1 LRLVGLINTKLA
13 VASAWLFV
21 GGMLG
26 GFLGYVF
33 QVLMGRML
41 SPQEFSLFASAMS
54 IFTVSAAAQGA
65 LLMIVSRR
73 VSEYRF
79 YNDSDKIS
87 HFYWWIW
94 TRVGVF
100 GLAVAF
106 ITFSIGPRVKSFLSA
121 PTIYVVYLLGLLVFL
136 AFFTSINNAFFM
148 GLQRFSWLSIYST
161 LGVLLKIL
169 FSVILV
175 WLGYGVVGALT
186 GTILAVIVGGL
197 CSYLPLRRHLVGN
210 RAKSFKADHLSI
222 RPAIPVLIANISFAA
237 MTQLDIVIVNFYFPA
252 HEAGIYAAA
261 SILGKAVLYI
271 SGGVSLSLFPMA
283 VESHVSGQK
292 NWQLLTHAVT
302 LTSILSG
309 LGALFY
315 FFFGQNIVVLLFS
328 SNYRES
334 GEILELYGFAIFP
347 MSIAMVA
354 EHFLIAQGRVL
365 FAYLFLIV
373 APLQLIAF
381 RFNHDNIHSILYIMG
396 AGGSTLALLGY
407 GLLWREYR
415 KDTSVVCEGI
425 S

>member
-13 VASAWLFV
+13 AASAWLFV

-54 IFTVSAAAQGA
+54 IFTVSSAAQGA
-65 LLMIVSRR
+65 LIMIVSRR

-79 YNDSDKIS
+79 YDDSDNIS

-94 TRVGVF
+94 TRAALF
-100 GLAVAF
+100 GLAIAL

-121 PTIYVVYLLGLLVFL
+121 PTINIVYLLGLLVFL

-148 GLQRFSWLSIYST
+148 GLQRFSWLSINST
-161 LGVLLKIL
+161 LGVLLKVL

-175 WLGYGVVGALT
+175 WLGYGVVGAIA
-186 GTILAVIVGGL
+186 GTVFAAIVGGL
-197 CSYLPLRRHLVGN
+197 CGYLPLRRLLVSH

-222 RPAIPVLIANISFAA
+222 RPAIPVLIANIAFAA
-237 MTQLDIVIVNFYFPA
+237 MTQLDIVIVNFYFSA

-271 SGGVSLSLFPMA
+271 SSGVSLSLFPMA

-292 NWQLLTHAVT
+292 NWQLLTQAVI

-315 FFFGQNIVVLLFS
+315 FFFGPNIIVLLFS
-328 SNYRES
+328 SNYSEA
-334 GEILELYGFAIFP
+334 GEILKLYGFAILP

-373 APLQLIAF
+373 APLQLIVF
-381 RFNHDNIHSILYIMG
+381 RFNHDNIHSILYIMS
-396 AGGSTLALLGY
+396 AGGSTLALLGF

-415 KDTSVVCEGI
+415 KDISVVYEGI

>member
-1 LRLVGLINTKLA
+1 MVGLFNAKLA
-13 VASAWLFV
+13 AASAWLFV

-26 GFLGYVF
+26 GLLGYVF

-41 SPQEFSLFASAMS
+41 SPQEFSLFTAAMA
-54 IFTVSAAAQGA
+54 IFTVSSAPQGA
-65 LLMIVSRR
+65 LIMIISRR
-73 VSEYRF
+73 VSEYKF
-79 YNDSDKIS
+79 YNDSENIS

-94 TRVGVF
+94 TRVVVF
-100 GLAVAF
+100 GLAIGF
-106 ITFSIGPRVKSFLSA
+106 ITISIGPRVKSFLNA
-121 PTIYVVYLLGLLVFL
+121 PTIDIVYLLGSLVFL
-136 AFFTSINNAFFM
+136 ASFSSINSAFFM
-148 GLQRFSWLSIYST
+148 GLQRFSWMSFNST
-161 LGVLLKIL
+161 LGALLKIL
-169 FSVILV
+169 FSVMLV

-186 GTILAVIVGGL
+186 GTILAVIVVGL
-197 CSYLPLRRHLVGN
+197 CGYLPLRRYLVNN
-210 RAKSFKADHLSI
+210 RTKSFKSDHLSI
-222 RPAIPVLIANISFAA
+222 RPAVPVLIANIAFAA
-237 MTQLDIVIVNFYFPA
+237 MTQLDIVVVNFYFSA

-292 NWQLLTHAVT
+292 NWQLLTQSVIM
-302 LTSILSG
+302 TSILSG

-315 FFFGQNIVVLLFS
+315 FFFGENIVVLFFS

-334 GEILELYGFAIFP
+334 GEILKLYGFAIFP

-381 RFNHDNIHSILYIMG
+381 GFNHDNIHSILYIMG
-396 AGGSTLALLGY
+396 AGGSTLALLGS

-415 KDTSVVCEGI
+415 KDTNVVCESI